1 MDRPNAFYRFC
12 RVIVRGLYRVLFR
25 IEVIGANRI
34 PASGGVMLCSNH
46 KSYWDPLTLGVG
58 IERPI
63 SFMAKSELFK
73 VPVLNWVIRALG
85 AFPVKRGR
93 VSKDAIRQSL
103 KMLES
108 GKLIGIFPEGTRNKE
123 ELGMAKRGA
132 AMMAIRSG
140 AYVVPAAIIGDY
152 RLFRKMK
159 VAYGEPILAAGYYA
173 DREAEL
179 TEAIM
184 SSIHELIEVHQR

>member
-1 MDRPNAFYRFC
+1 
-12 RVIVRGLYRVLFR
+12 
-25 IEVIGANRI
+25 
-34 PASGGVMLCSNH
+34 MLCSNH

-63 SFMAKSELFK
+63 RFMAKSELFK
-73 VPVLNWVIRALG
+73 VPVLNMLIRGLG

-103 KMLES
+103 KMLEE
-108 GKLIGIFPEGTRNKE
+108 GRLIGIFPEGTRNKE

-159 VAYGEPILAAGYYA
+159 VVYAEPILASEYEA
-173 DREAEL
+173 DREEEL
-179 TEAIM
+179 TDAIM
-184 SSIHELIEVHQR
+184 SSIHRLIEVHQR